1 MIGVTRQVYY
11 RRNWSES
18 KNRDKSKKAIE
29 LVNSIRLSMQRL
41 GTKKLYYL
49 LREDLNSLNI
59 GRDKLFDILRENK
72 MLIKPARSYHITT
85 NSHHRFYKHKD
96 LIQNIEYTRPEQVW
110 VNDITYIGSR
120 NNHQYLALITDA
132 YSKKIVGYE
141 VSDSLD
147 ADIVINAF
155 KMALKQRK
163 YKSNPLI
170 HHSDKGI
177 QYCSNEY
184 QELLSKN
191 NILVS
196 MTEKYD
202 PYSNAIAERVNG
214 ILKQEFKIERN
225 KLDLMERKLLI
236 KEVIEIYN
244 TKRPHYS
251 CYMKTPEQMH
261 KQEEI
266 KIRRYKKITQKL

>member
-29 LVNSIRLSMQRL
+29 LVNSIRLSMPRL

-59 GRDKLFDILRENK
+59 GRDKLFDILRANK

>member
-29 LVNSIRLSMQRL
+29 LVNSIRLSMPRL

-59 GRDKLFDILRENK
+59 GRDKLFDILRANK
-72 MLIKPARSYHITT
+72 MLIKPVRSYHITT

-96 LIQNIEYTRPEQVW
+96 LIRNIEYTRPEQVW

-147 ADIVINAF
+147 ADIIINAF

-196 MTEKYD
+196 MTERYD

>member
-29 LVNSIRLSMQRL
+29 LVNSIRLSMPRL

-59 GRDKLFDILRENK
+59 GRDKLFDILRANK
-72 MLIKPARSYHITT
+72 MLIKPVRSYHITT

-96 LIQNIEYTRPEQVW
+96 LIRNIEYTRPEQVW

-147 ADIVINAF
+147 ADIIINAF

>member
-29 LVNSIRLSMQRL
+29 LVNSIRLSMPRL

-59 GRDKLFDILRENK
+59 GRDKLFDILRANK

-266 KIRRYKKITQKL
+266 KIRRYKK

>member
-29 LVNSIRLSMQRL
+29 LVNSIRLSMPRL
-41 GTKKLYYL
+41 GAKKLYYL

-59 GRDKLFDILRENK
+59 GRDKLFDILRANK